1 MKCPNSE
8 TIYDFDTDELTFS
21 SICEGDVKFYQA
33 CGIDGSSDIINTD
46 TLFCGSFIC
55 QKDEAITTSTCLSK
69 TTPSS
74 CKNIDKNKLC
84 TPSDV
89 NCNDFCDSPS
99 KCKDEA
105 YCNGFTYGRNCEL
118 ENVYISVLRTSNRQ
132 KLDKKMNCKIFDP
145 WPYPKDIKAFLHN
158 YTGPVCEQSV
168 TKHTF
173 PIFNFTRC
181 AAFQYDLSAVA
192 DPTKWWITSPKMP
205 YCTNMMD
212 QTNCTDLSRVA
223 FSCKVNGYNTNI
235 SRLAICHQMP
245 AVRLCDDGLENNCKH
260 SSPSCFVHKHKM
272 CDEISDCDDESDE
285 ESIECK
291 ERTEITCVRVYGV
304 RSLPIPIAWLGD
316 GTVDCLSG
324 EDEEPIWPSCGVGET
339 KRFVTRNDS
348 CNDDYLCP
356 NSETKFVPWTQ
367 LCDMIETCGN
377 ENMVCSLSKGK
388 LKLKTKVFIQSKNG
402 KQKIISYC
410 IKGLEH
416 LQNLTQPCKNES
428 FIYPAGQ
435 LKTLGIEEPTAIT
448 MPDQLVNCDYLFG
461 EPYLLASCT
470 GNCKASVCP
479 LSQQLQYDSCVGQF
493 PKRVYTVTNMDT
505 LTFVTPSKGSFHNDY
520 FLCNNLKCVTY
531 DKVCDL
537 VDDCGDG
544 SDENNCT
551 NQFVCNSST
560 TRIPLWQKCDGKINC
575 EDLSDE
581 CNEGCGKQIIEG
593 HFLKISSWGI
603 GAIAVILNSFV
614 ILISVKSLN
623 GKVTNAGLLNKM
635 LIILISFGDFLIGGY
650 LFTISAVDYI
660 YSSSYCSS
668 QNEWLSSHYC
678 SILGILST
686 VGSQFSL
693 FSMTC
698 LSVARLFGIKNS
710 MSISNSVS
718 VKSYLKVFLVVLLIL
733 LSTITIAT
741 LPILSQFEDFFVNG
755 MSYEKSNPMFLGFP
769 DKDVHLEV
777 IKAYYG
783 RAKGDKSSI
792 SWKTTLELIV
802 GMFSKVYSDG
812 LSRRRVDF
820 YGNDGVCLFKYFVT
834 DQDPQRIFTWTILAV
849 NFICFLFISISYFLI
864 TILSVSSSKSIVNK
878 QINKRNRR
886 IQRKISIIIATDFC
900 CWIPFVV
907 ICCLHSLSVLDAT
920 PWYSLFSIVILPI
933 NSVINPLLYDSTL
946 SQYISRPLIGARS
959 TVKNF
964 VTSFRVQ
971 TDQTIITDTLSPNL
985 RNIEMS
991 NMMRDTQ
998 SKNKDDII
1006 MQCSETNFL
1015 YHDK

>member
-8 TIYDFDTDELTFS
+8 TIYDFDIDELTFS
-21 SICEGDVKFYQA
+21 SVCKGDVKFYQA
-33 CGIDGSSDIINTD
+33 CGIDGSSGIINTD
-46 TLFCGSFIC
+46 ALFCGSFIC
-55 QKDEAITTSTCLSK
+55 QKDETITASTCLSK

-74 CKNIDKNKLC
+74 CKNIDNNELC
-84 TPSDV
+84 TRSNA

-105 YCNGFTYGRNCEL
+105 NCNGFTYGRNCEL
-118 ENVYISVLRTSNRQ
+118 DNFYISVLRTSNRQ
-132 KLDKKMNCKIFDP
+132 KLDKKMDCKIFDP
-145 WPYPKDIKAFLHN
+145 WPYPKDVKAFLQN
-158 YTGPVCEQSV
+158 YTGAVCEQSV

-192 DPTKWWITSPKMP
+192 DPTKWWITSTKMP

-223 FSCKVNGYNTNI
+223 FSCKVNGYITNI
-235 SRLAICHQMP
+235 SRLAVCHEMP
-245 AVRLCDDGLENNCKH
+245 GVSLCDDGLENNCKH
-260 SSPSCFVHKHKM
+260 PSPSCIVHKHKM
-272 CDEISDCDDESDE
+272 CDGISDCVDESDE
-285 ESIECK
+285 QSIECK
-291 ERTEITCVRVYGV
+291 EKTEETCVRVYGNQ
-304 RSLPIPIAWLGD
+304 SLPIPIAWLED
-316 GTVDCLSG
+316 GITDCLLG
-324 EDEEPIWPSCGVGET
+324 EDERQLKWRTCGLGET
-339 KRFVTRNDS
+339 KRFVGKDYT

-377 ENMVCSLSKGK
+377 ENKVCSLSKGK
-388 LKLKTKVFIQSKNG
+388 VRLNTRVAVQNKNG
-402 KQKIISYC
+402 KEKNFSYC
-410 IKGLEH
+410 TRGLEN
-416 LQNLTQPCKNES
+416 LQILARPCIEEH
-428 FIYPAGQ
+428 FIKPPGK
-435 LKTLGIEEPTAIT
+435 LKTLGIEKPTVIT
-448 MPDQLVNCDYLFG
+448 MPDQSINCDYLFG

-493 PKRVYTVTNMDT
+493 PKRIYTVTNMET

-520 FLCNNLKCVTY
+520 YLCKNLKCVTY
-531 DKVCDL
+531 NKVCDL

-544 SDENNCT
+544 SDEKNCT

-593 HFLKISSWGI
+593 NFLKISSWSI
-603 GAIAVILNSFV
+603 GAIAIILNSFV

-650 LFTISAVDYI
+650 LFTISAADYI
-660 YSSSYCSS
+660 YGSSYCTS

-678 SILGILST
+678 SILGIVST
-686 VGSQFSL
+686 VGSQISL
-693 FSMTC
+693 FSMTF
-698 LSVARLFGIKNS
+698 LSVTRLFGIKNS
-710 MSISNSVS
+710 LNISNSLS
-718 VKSYLKVFLVVLLIL
+718 FKHSLKVSLVVLVIF
-733 LSTITIAT
+733 LSAITIAAV
-741 LPILSQFEDFFVNG
+741 PVLSQFEDFFVNG

-769 DKDVHLEV
+769 DKDVHLQV
-777 IKAYYG
+777 VKAYYG

-792 SWKTTLELIV
+792 SWKTTLELID
-802 GMFSKVYSDG
+802 GMFSKVYKLDG
-812 LSRRRVDF
+812 LPRRKVDF

-849 NFICFLFISISYFLI
+849 NFICFLFISISYVLM
-864 TILSVSSSKSIVNK
+864 TILSVSSSRSIVNE
-878 QINKRNRR
+878 QISKRNRR
-886 IQRKISIIIATDFC
+886 MQRKISIIIATDFC

-907 ICCLHSLSVLDAT
+907 ICCLHSLSVMDAI

-946 SQYISRPLIGARS
+946 SQYISRPLALIGARG
-959 TVKNF
+959 TVNNF
-964 VTSFRVQ
+964 VSSFRVQ
-971 TDQTIITDTLSPNL
+971 TVLTEKSSPSC

-998 SKNKDDII
+998 SKNEEDII
-1006 MQCSETNFL
+1006 QLHCAET
-1015 YHDK
+1015 

>member
-1 MKCPNSE
+1 
-8 TIYDFDTDELTFS
+8 
-21 SICEGDVKFYQA
+21 
-33 CGIDGSSDIINTD
+33 
-46 TLFCGSFIC
+46 
-55 QKDEAITTSTCLSK
+55 
-69 TTPSS
+69 
-74 CKNIDKNKLC
+74 
-84 TPSDV
+84 
-89 NCNDFCDSPS
+89 
-99 KCKDEA
+99 
-105 YCNGFTYGRNCEL
+105 
-118 ENVYISVLRTSNRQ
+118 
-132 KLDKKMNCKIFDP
+132 
-145 WPYPKDIKAFLHN
+145 
-158 YTGPVCEQSV
+158 
-168 TKHTF
+168 
-173 PIFNFTRC
+173 
-181 AAFQYDLSAVA
+181 
-192 DPTKWWITSPKMP
+192 
-205 YCTNMMD
+205 MD

-223 FSCKVNGYNTNI
+223 FSCKVNGCNTNI

-245 AVRLCDDGLENNCKH
+245 GVRLCDDCLENTCKH

-272 CDEISDCDDESDE
+272 CDGIMDCEDKSDE
-285 ESIECK
+285 QSIECK
-291 ERTEITCVRVYGV
+291 EKTEGTCVRVYGDQ
-304 RSLPIPIAWLGD
+304 SLPIPIAWLGD
-316 GTVDCLSG
+316 GTADCLSG
-324 EDEEPIWPSCGVGET
+324 EDEKLIWPICGEGET

-356 NSETKFVPWTQ
+356 NDQANFIPWTQ

-377 ENMVCSLSKGK
+377 ENKVCSLSKGNVR
-388 LKLKTKVFIQSKNG
+388 LNTRVTVQNKNG
-402 KQKIISYC
+402 KKKNFSYC
-410 IKGLEH
+410 TRGLEN
-416 LQNLTQPCKNES
+416 LQILARPCEKEH
-428 FIYPAGQ
+428 FIYPLGK
-435 LKTLGIEEPTAIT
+435 LNTLGIEEPTAIT
-448 MPDQLVNCDYLFG
+448 VPDQLIDCDYLFG

-470 GNCKASVCP
+470 GNCKTSVCP

-493 PKRVYTVTNMDT
+493 PKRVYTVTNMET

-520 FLCNNLKCVTY
+520 YLCKNLKCVTY

-544 SDENNCT
+544 SDESNCT

-593 HFLKISSWGI
+593 NVLKISSWGI
-603 GAIAVILNSFV
+603 GAIAFILNSSV

-635 LIILISFGDFLIGGY
+635 LIILISLGDFLVGGY
-650 LFTISAVDYI
+650 LFTISAADYI
-660 YSSSYCSS
+660 YGSSYCSS

-686 VGSQFSL
+686 VGSQISL

-710 MSISNSVS
+710 MTISNSLS
-718 VKSYLKVFLVVLLIL
+718 LKYSLKVSLGVLVIL
-733 LSTITIAT
+733 FSAITIAT
-741 LPILSQFEDFFVNG
+741 VPVLSQFEDFFVNG

-769 DKDVHLEV
+769 DKEVHLQV
-777 IKAYYG
+777 LKAYYG

-792 SWKTTLELIV
+792 SWKTTLELID

-812 LSRRRVDF
+812 LSRRKVDF

-849 NFICFLFISISYFLI
+849 NFICFLFISISYVLM
-864 TILSVSSSKSIVNK
+864 TILSVSSSRSIVNE
-878 QINKRNRR
+878 QISKRNRR
-886 IQRKISIIIATDFC
+886 MQRKISIIIATDFC

-907 ICCLHSLSVLDAT
+907 ICCLHSLSVMDAT

-946 SQYISRPLIGARS
+946 SQYISHPLIGARS
-959 TVKNF
+959 ILKNIF
-964 VTSFRVQ
+964 SSLSVQ
-971 TDQTIITDTLSPNL
+971 TQRSVLSEESSPN
-985 RNIEMS
+985 RKNIEMS

-998 SKNKDDII
+998 SKNKDDIV
-1006 MQCSETNFL
+1006 QCVET
-1015 YHDK
+1015 